1 VNEPRNAELEAAIL
15 DAPDSA
21 DAYLVY
27 GDWLLENGDPL
38 GELVTVQATLAKLQ
52 QRAGKAS
59 EKRALGKREKLLL
72 ADAESRLGPLRAHEH
87 TWSFG
92 FLESLTMAR
101 PTEAEYAAVLAAP
114 VARFLRE
121 LDLEDVPRAAPSQG
135 GHPTI
140 ALLARLGVSPALRR
154 LALLS
159 DPARR
164 VDLGRVPP
172 ELWSALA
179 SIEALTIRS
188 ARLDPGAIVL
198 PHLLALSLAT
208 AVTDPLLDA
217 LHGARAPRLASLQ
230 LDAEHDEADARVAVT
245 AARLAPLLRR
255 WAEAGTLRHLGVT
268 EHRAGDD
275 LVAALL
281 ATGLAKQLATLDLSR
296 ATVSDIGGRNI
307 LANAAAFE
315 HLASFDLSQNDLSP
329 AVASR
334 IEERFGLA
342 VDTSE
347 QGTRY
352 DAEDD

>member
-1 VNEPRNAELEAAIL
+1 MEHPRNAELEAAIL

-27 GDWLLENGDPL
+27 GDWLLENGEPL
-38 GELVTVQATLAKLQ
+38 GELVSVQATLAKLQ

-59 EKRALGKREKLLL
+59 EKRALGKRETLLL

-92 FLESLTMAR
+92 FLESLVMTR
-101 PTEAEYAAVLAAP
+101 PTEAEYADVLAAP

-121 LDLEDVPRAAPSQG
+121 LDIEDLPRAARV
-135 GHPTI
+135 HPTI

-154 LALLS
+154 LALLA

-164 VDLGRVPP
+164 VDLGRIPQ
-172 ELWSALA
+172 ELWERLA
-179 SIEALTIRS
+179 STEALTIRG
-188 ARLDPGAIVL
+188 ARLDPGEIVL
-198 PHLLALSLAT
+198 PRLLTLSLAT
-208 AVTDPLLDA
+208 PVTDPLLDA
-217 LHGARAPRLASLQ
+217 LHGAQAPRLASVQ

-245 AARLAPLLRR
+245 AARLEPLVRR

-329 AVASR
+329 AIASR
-334 IEERFGLA
+334 LEERFGLA